1 MIKIKNVEAL
11 KFPMKS
17 SWLIDSAIAN
27 PMSCYPDYKK
37 KRSSWMGNMTTV
49 IVKITTTD
57 GNYGVGWV
65 GGGKQAAASIIDD
78 VFSKLLV
85 GESPFNIE
93 DLWEKMYRSSVMY
106 GRKGLAVEAIS
117 GVDVALWDVVGKI
130 MGQPVYNLLGGKTK
144 DKIKVYAT
152 GNNTGRH
159 KEMGFKDVKLA
170 MPYSPADG
178 IEGMKKNEEI
188 VQKARKTMGDNGD
201 IMLDCYMGW
210 NKSYTLKMVDRLRDY
225 NIKWIEEPL
234 MPEHYDGYKELKE
247 ILNPR
252 GILITGGEH
261 EFTRYGFR
269 ELIEKKAVNI
279 LQPDV
284 GRAGGISEIKKIS
297 AFASVYNIPV
307 IPHGSGAP
315 TYHLVISTNNCPRA
329 EYIDIHAQGGAPNFI
344 NEPIPE
350 DSYIELNDSPGF
362 GYDLNEDLL
371 NGENP
376 APIW

>member
-27 PMSCYPDYKK
+27 PMSCYPDYKE

-210 NKSYTLKMVDRLRDY
+210 NKSYTLKMVDR
-225 NIKWIEEPL
+225 
-234 MPEHYDGYKELKE
+234 
-247 ILNPR
+247 
-252 GILITGGEH
+252 
-261 EFTRYGFR
+261 
-269 ELIEKKAVNI
+269 
-279 LQPDV
+279 
-284 GRAGGISEIKKIS
+284 
-297 AFASVYNIPV
+297 
-307 IPHGSGAP
+307 
-315 TYHLVISTNNCPRA
+315 
-329 EYIDIHAQGGAPNFI
+329 
-344 NEPIPE
+344 
-350 DSYIELNDSPGF
+350 
-362 GYDLNEDLL
+362 
-371 NGENP
+371 
-376 APIW
+376 